1 MAIPHG
7 VIKVR
12 TSCASSGA
20 ASDVCV
26 CVCGWLSQKA
36 PAAFVHRCEYSR
48 DVSVTLGER
57 KFKRKLRVAKLARSK
72 LRTSRRR
79 KKSPAVSPTKHQTPF
94 GSLYAYWSPL
104 PARDRSRSEL
114 PSRVPFLGFSAFCLF
129 VCLFVTKE
137 RKVPLPVVVHSA
149 GPAQMANEAA
159 SGATMPRS
167 PPPPS
172 PRASTTCSHSAA
184 ASSFCTPRRAGH
196 TRSKRRAIR

>member
-1 MAIPHG
+1 MRAYIAEFVAAMAIPHG

-36 PAAFVHRCEYSR
+36 PAAFVHRCVYSR

-104 PARDRSRSEL
+104 PARDRSRSEGSAEQSSVPRFL
-114 PSRVPFLGFSAFCLF
+114 RVLF
-129 VCLFVTKE
+129 VCLFV
-137 RKVPLPVVVHSA
+137 
-149 GPAQMANEAA
+149 
-159 SGATMPRS
+159 
-167 PPPPS
+167 
-172 PRASTTCSHSAA
+172 C
-184 ASSFCTPRRAGH
+184 
-196 TRSKRRAIR
+196 